1 MDATQDRDHRKDPK
15 DFDRN
20 TRGGRAEDGQPLDRM
35 RLPGQPEPIEPGE
48 APENAPDAADWHS
61 DKVIGNR
68 RRDSA
73 QGLLDDEPPV
83 Q

>member
-1 MDATQDRDHRKDPK
+1 MAEDQDGKDLK
-15 DFDRN
+15 DFSRN
-20 TRGGRAEDGQPLDRM
+20 TRGGLTEDGQPLDRM
-35 RLPGQPEPIEPGE
+35 RLPGEPEPIEEGE
-48 APENAPDAADWHS
+48 VPENAPKAADWRS

-73 QGLLDDEPPV
+73 QGLLDDEPPS

>member
-1 MDATQDRDHRKDPK
+1 MDERKDPK

-20 TRGGRAEDGQPLDRM
+20 TRGGRAQDGRFLDRM
-35 RLPGQPEPIEPGE
+35 HLPGQPEPLEKEGE
-48 APENAPDAADWHS
+48 APENAPEHADWHS